1 MKKALRSTLILV
13 AAMLLFACEKDS
25 VNDGELTYS
34 FKTSNLSA
42 SLGTTAS
49 GSGIPVAPLSNGSIT
64 WNSGAVNIQQIYFG
78 AKKDNTPFAVEF
90 EKLSNIDI
98 LKTATVS
105 GSVPIPT
112 GTYSDI
118 KLRLRLKESATN
130 KPLVLLGTFTEVSG
144 TKIPVEVQFN
154 ETYELTLNPPQITI
168 KGDKYDVNVTLDL
181 SKLAKNITLTDFGQT
196 VRSGT
201 DNSIV
206 VNSTK
211 NIALFEKIK
220 MNLVLIANAQ
230 ITKR

>member
-1 MKKALRSTLILV
+1 MKKALKVIFILV
-13 AAMLLFACEKDS
+13 TTICLSACEKDS
-25 VNDGELTYS
+25 VNDGELTYN
-34 FKTSNLSA
+34 FKTTNLSA
-42 SLGTTAS
+42 SLGTTGSTS
-49 GSGIPVAPLSNGSIT
+49 GSPVTPLSNGSIT

-98 LKTATVS
+98 LKTSTVS

-130 KPLVLLGTFTEVSG
+130 KPLVLLGTYTEVSG

-154 ETYELTLNPPQITI
+154 ETYEFTLTPPQITI

-181 SKLAKNITLTDFGQT
+181 SKLAKNLTLSDFGQT

-201 DNSIV
+201 DNMIL

-211 NIALFEKIK
+211 NIALFEKVK